1 MDERE
6 SLRETEHQVEI
17 EQEASEELV
26 IGWQVLFFTLIL
38 WIFVPDEFR
47 VGQWFVTVAAIVGT
61 LLGLT
66 LVAIGMYRRK
76 KVEAAVILGNLPR
89 SSDSH

>member
-6 SLRETEHQVEI
+6 SVRETEHQVEI
-17 EQEASEELV
+17 EQEASLELV
-26 IGWQVLFFTLIL
+26 VGWQILFFALVL

-47 VGQWFVTVAAIVGT
+47 VGQYFVTVAAIIGT
-61 LLGLT
+61 VIGLT

-76 KVEAAVILGNLPR
+76 KVAEAVILGHSPR
-89 SSDSH
+89 ISHSH

>member
-1 MDERE
+1 
-6 SLRETEHQVEI
+6 
-17 EQEASEELV
+17 
-26 IGWQVLFFTLIL
+26 VLFFTLIL

-76 KVEAAVILGNLPR
+76 KVEAAIILGNSPR
-89 SSDSH
+89 SSHSH

>member
-1 MDERE
+1 MDEPE
-6 SLRETEHQVEI
+6 SVRETEQQVEI

-47 VGQWFVTVAAIVGT
+47 VGQMFVTVAAIVGT
-61 LLGLT
+61 VLGLT
-66 LVAIGMYRRK
+66 LVAIGRYRRK
-76 KVEAAVILGNLPR
+76 KVEEAVILGNPPR
-89 SSDSH
+89 SSHSH